1 MAGVPAKLRT
11 AVFVLLGLGGLL
23 EDLYCESLELL
34 LLMVR
39 LQGNIINMSFARSKD
54 RTVCG
59 PLRSGCLN
67 STIQI
72 SQFN

>member
-39 LQGNIINMSFARSKD
+39 LQGNTIKISFAGSKV

-59 PLRSGCLN
+59 PLRSGSSL
-67 STIQI
+67 STFQI
-72 SQFN
+72 NQFN